1 MMSSS
6 RVRLHPASIAAD
18 SPIERNLSHPVCTLS
33 TMNTNTSTLEN
44 AERLLVAAG
53 IPTTTVD
60 DCADGRCPWCE
71 PEQMPLAA

>member
-1 MMSSS
+1 
-6 RVRLHPASIAAD
+6 
-18 SPIERNLSHPVCTLS
+18 
-33 TMNTNTSTLEN
+33 MNTNTSTLEN